1 VGFLDTAEIFG
12 FYENWGISWPV
23 ERLSLSQEKLC
34 SMELKYF
41 LKISSHQTLKSI
53 GTDST
58 PIFRAAAILVS
69 LEKMC

>member
-34 SMELKYF
+34 SMELKYVYKNK
-41 LKISSHQTLKSI
+41 L
-53 GTDST
+53 T
-58 PIFRAAAILVS
+58 PDA
-69 LEKMC
+69 EKHWN